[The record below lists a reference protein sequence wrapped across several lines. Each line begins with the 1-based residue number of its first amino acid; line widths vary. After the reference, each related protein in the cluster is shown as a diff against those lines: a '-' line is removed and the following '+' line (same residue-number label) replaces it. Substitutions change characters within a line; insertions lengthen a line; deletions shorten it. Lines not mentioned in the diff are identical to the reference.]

1 MIEIVV
7 AFLGFALIAGAL
19 QDAFEVVLLP
29 RRVERRVRFM
39 HYFFRATWA
48 VWSRLGRQLPAGI
61 RREGFLGIYGPL
73 SMVLLFACWAVS
85 IVIGFG
91 FLQWALQAKPVM
103 TIGST
108 LASQLYLSGDTF
120 FTLGYESLAF
130 RTDLSHILIIIEA
143 GTGFGFIALMVSY
156 LPVLYHDFSQRDA
169 QIIQLDARA
178 GSPPTAGTL
187 LQRHAVLGDLNTLNE
202 WLRDWEVWAS
212 ELIESHSSYPMLAF
226 YRSQHQNQS
235 WLASLAVML
244 DCCTLVIAGVEDI
257 LLLQAGS
264 TFAAARRVLVEISRS
279 LDVAPLLKIDGERV
293 SAAER
298 AEIEQILIAAG
309 WHWTGGA
316 EVEEMI
322 ANLRASYEPML
333 EGLSS
338 YLGLALPAWI
348 GSSEVADSGDG
359 RKSLVW
365 RLTEGPH
372 LSGRPYTRNGPQS
385 HRTSSDK
392 DD

>member
-7 AFLGFALIAGAL
+7 AFIGFVLIVGAL

-48 VWSRLGRQLPAGI
+48 VWSRLGRLLPAGI

-73 SMVLLFACWAVS
+73 SMVLLFGCWAIS

-91 FLQWALQAKPVM
+91 FLQWALQAKPVLTM
-103 TIGST
+103 GPT

-187 LQRHAVLGDLNTLNE
+187 LHRHAVLGDLETLNQ

-244 DCCTLVIAGVEDI
+244 DCCTLIISGVEDI

-264 TFAAARRVLVEISRS
+264 TFAAARRVLIEISRS
-279 LDVAPLLKIDGERV
+279 LDVTPQLMTDTKRV
-293 SAAER
+293 SAAAL
-298 AEIEQILIAAG
+298 AETEQMLLAAG
-309 WHWTGGA
+309 WRWTGGA

-322 ANLRASYEPML
+322 AALRASYEPML

-338 YLGLALPAWI
+338 YLVLPLPTWI
-348 GSSEVADSGDG
+348 ANNDVSARDG

-365 RLTEGPH
+365 RLTQIQ
-372 LSGRPYTRNGPQS
+372 LSEISGAADGSQPDQAFSGK
-385 HRTSSDK
+385 HD
-392 DD
+392 

>member
-39 HYFFRATWA
+39 HYFFRFTWA
-48 VWSRLGRQLPAGI
+48 VWSRLGRLLPAGI

-73 SMVLLFACWAVS
+73 SMVLLFACWAIS

-91 FLQWALQAKPVM
+91 FLQWALQAKAVM
-103 TIGST
+103 TMGPT

-178 GSPPTAGTL
+178 GSPPTAQL
-187 LQRHAVLGDLNTLNE
+187 SFRHA
-202 WLRDWEVWAS
+202 
-212 ELIESHSSYPMLAF
+212 
-226 YRSQHQNQS
+226 
-235 WLASLAVML
+235 
-244 DCCTLVIAGVEDI
+244 
-257 LLLQAGS
+257 
-264 TFAAARRVLVEISRS
+264 
-279 LDVAPLLKIDGERV
+279 
-293 SAAER
+293 
-298 AEIEQILIAAG
+298 
-309 WHWTGGA
+309 
-316 EVEEMI
+316 
-322 ANLRASYEPML
+322 
-333 EGLSS
+333 GL
-338 YLGLALPAWI
+338 P
-348 GSSEVADSGDG
+348 
-359 RKSLVW
+359 
-365 RLTEGPH
+365 
-372 LSGRPYTRNGPQS
+372 
-385 HRTSSDK
+385 
-392 DD
+392 